1 MVYGLAVYHIRRV
14 KESELSLRRLRGVD
28 AYVWYNQTPTNHM
41 HTLKVAI
48 LDTARAA
55 VPYSAERF
63 SSDLNDRLHRIPSFR
78 WLLRETPLG
87 LHHPVWVDD
96 PDFDIAR
103 HVFRT
108 TAKAPGGPRER
119 DEIIGAVAS
128 TPLPGDRPLWQVH
141 LVEGLADG
149 RVAAVV
155 KVHHAMADGNAAAN
169 QLLSITDDSEGVA
182 PPSAPWNPAPVPSR
196 STLIWQALRAH
207 PPQARRLAEL
217 VRQTQRG
224 RRAAKEYWDGR
235 DDSPTRPFSG
245 PRTFLNGTIDQ
256 RRGFATTAV
265 PLQAVNTLRGSDYS
279 VNDFVLAIATG
290 ALRRILL
297 DHNDLP
303 GEALVAYVPSATSR
317 LPDRLYGNSVGPLF
331 AQLPVHIDDCRRRLP
346 LIHDGMQ
353 SAREANDL
361 LGPHLFD
368 DWLEYVP
375 PKLFTWIAG
384 AYSRSKL
391 VAGRRPRMN
400 VLVSNVRGP
409 SRPLSLFGLPICD
422 FYSVGPLDIG
432 MALNITVWSYAG
444 NLNFTVLTCPAQL
457 PDAHAVTAA
466 IQDAFHE
473 LQSVLGCGTEDRAA
487 RRKPNHPRSHS

>member
-1 MVYGLAVYHIRRV
+1 M
-14 KESELSLRRLRGVD
+14 SLRRLRGVD

-48 LDTARAA
+48 LDTAGAS
-55 VPYSAERF
+55 VPYSMERF
-63 SSDLNDRLHRIPSFR
+63 TNDLNDRLHRIPSFR
-78 WLLRETPLG
+78 WLLLETPLG
-87 LHHPVWVDD
+87 LHHPVWVED

-108 TAKAPGGPRER
+108 TANTPGGPRER
-119 DEIIGAVAS
+119 DEIIGAIAS
-128 TPLPGDRPLWQVH
+128 TPLPADRPLWQVH
-141 LVEGLADG
+141 LVEGLAES

-169 QLLSITDDSEGVA
+169 QLLSITDDAEGVG
-182 PPSAPWNPAPVPSR
+182 PPAEPWNPAPVPSR

-207 PPQARRLAEL
+207 PPRAGRLAEL
-217 VRQTQRG
+217 VRQTQSG
-224 RRAAKEYWDGR
+224 RRAAKEFWQRRGA
-235 DDSPTRPFSG
+235 SPTRPFSG

-265 PLQAVNTLRGSDYS
+265 PLAAVNELRGKDYS
-279 VNDFVLAIATG
+279 INDFVLAIATG

-317 LPDRLYGNSVGPLF
+317 FPDRLYGNSVGPLF
-331 AQLPVHIDDCRRRLP
+331 TELPVHIDDCRQRLP
-346 LIHDGMQ
+346 LIHVGMQ
-353 SAREANDL
+353 SARQANAL

-391 VAGRRPRMN
+391 VARRRPRMN

-409 SRPLSLFGLPICD
+409 AQPLSLFGQPMCD
-422 FYSVGPLDIG
+422 FYSAGPLDIG
-432 MALNITVWSYAG
+432 MALNITVWSYGG

-457 PDAHAVTAA
+457 PDAHVVTAA
-466 IQDAFHE
+466 IQDAFTE
-473 LQSVLGCGTEDRAA
+473 LQSSVGPASGERTTAA
-487 RRKPNHPRSHS
+487 TT